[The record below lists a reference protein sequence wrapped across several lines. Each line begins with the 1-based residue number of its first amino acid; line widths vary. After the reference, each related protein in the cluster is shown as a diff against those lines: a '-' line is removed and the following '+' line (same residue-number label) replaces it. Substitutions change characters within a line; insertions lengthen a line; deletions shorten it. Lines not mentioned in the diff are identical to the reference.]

1 MKIIYILIPLL
12 IFNNCSFDN
21 KTGIWKTDSDIKIQ
35 KDEFSEFQDLSIA
48 NKSFNK
54 IITINK
60 NYKFK
65 KFNTINPK
73 NWTDKYF
80 NISNSFDNFKYE
92 DLNEVLFK
100 SSKISRS
107 ELNENFLLENNNFI
121 FSDAK
126 GNLIIYSLEKKKIIV
141 KFNFYK
147 KKFKKKNKNLNL
159 IVENNIIY
167 ISDNF
172 GYLYAYNYQKKN
184 LLWAKNYKVPFKS
197 NLKIFKNKLIGVD
210 QKNNL
215 FYFNKFNGDILGSIP
230 TEEVSLTSNFLNN
243 ITLSKQDTFL
253 VNTYGTVYS
262 INSNTMQLNWF
273 LNLNDS
279 SSNDASNIFEGTEIS
294 YNNEK
299 LFIATKNFTYI
310 INSKNGSIIYKVN
323 FSSFIKPINI
333 GEYLFTISKNNLLIG
348 LNLND
353 GKIIYSSDINE
364 LISNF
369 LKTKKKQVKLK
380 SLMVVNNKLFVFLK
394 NSYYLQIS
402 FDGKIKKIN
411 KLPTKKISYPIFS
424 NGSMIYFNN
433 KNKIIIIN

>member
-402 FDGKIKKIN
+402 FDRKIKKIN